1 MAGQLQGS
9 THGLG
14 NRLRQVRERE
24 RLSLSTLS
32 FLLAVPRRALERI
45 EQGETVDGPAGD
57 RVRRWLE
64 GSVRRPTMRDRT
76 HRATSHA
83 ADRA

>member
-1 MAGQLQGS
+1 MATQTQGKTHQLAR
-9 THGLG
+9 
-14 NRLRQVRERE
+14 RLRQVRERE

-45 EQGETVDGPAGD
+45 ESGEAVDGPVGD

-64 GSVRRPTMRDRT
+64 SSPRQP
-76 HRATSHA
+76 RAMH
-83 ADRA
+83 

>member
-1 MAGQLQGS
+1 MRDGMVRQAQGRTNQLAA
-9 THGLG
+9 
-14 NRLRQVRERE
+14 RLRRVRERE

-45 EQGETVDGPAGD
+45 ERGEAVDGPASE

-64 GSVRRPTMRDRT
+64 GCPRQP
-76 HRATSHA
+76 A
-83 ADRA
+83 

>member
-1 MAGQLQGS
+1 MRDGMVKQAQGRTNQLA
-9 THGLG
+9 T
-14 NRLRQVRERE
+14 RLRQVRERE

-45 EQGETVDGPAGD
+45 ESGEAVDGPAGE

-64 GSVRRPTMRDRT
+64 GSPRQP
-76 HRATSHA
+76 A
-83 ADRA
+83 